1 MNGALYSTGGR
12 SAVGARNGPFAFKVE
27 DTVDE
32 GSGMLMLGRAVLG
45 AAMVADF
52 VEDRSDL

>member
-1 MNGALYSTGGR
+1 M
-12 SAVGARNGPFAFKVE
+12 VGARSGPFVFKVE

-32 GSGMLMLGRAVLG
+32 GTGTSMLGKVSVG

-52 VEDRSDL
+52 GDDRSDL